1 MSGADRRSL
10 WGELAAFFRTTSVDK
25 LKSAGV
31 GKVRVIGMDQIARL
45 VEDAVDRVIESR
57 RIELEEREREFI
69 VAEAREELD
78 RLTREVRE
86 LTHVRERTMQEAAL
100 SQRRVD
106 ELRLELQRAG
116 QELEM
121 AQRDVRAGAMG
132 ASPEDLNQGLQ
143 RLVSEALGEADRAKS
158 ERLSARLIAFVSGYV
173 ERQREVVREVDPAA
187 GEQIAQLERRM
198 AKLKSR
204 LAQAEDELSRT
215 LSGAQVEP
223 GIASIYRGVQGLD
236 QSSGQFKKKQGLMDV
251 IFQANLKI
259 QKGAE

>member
-1 MSGADRRSL
+1 VSGEDRRSL
-10 WGELAAFFRTTSVDK
+10 WSELTSFFRTTSVDK

-31 GKVRVIGMDQIARL
+31 GKVRVIGLDQIARL
-45 VEDAVDRVIESR
+45 VEDVVDRVVESR
-57 RIELEEREREFI
+57 RLELEERERDFI

-78 RLTREVRE
+78 RLTKEVRE
-86 LTHVRERTMQEAAL
+86 LSHVRERTMHEVAL

-116 QELEM
+116 QELES
-121 AQRDVRAGAMG
+121 AQRDVRAGALG

-143 RLVSEALGEADRAKS
+143 RLVREALGDAERAKADQ
-158 ERLSARLIAFVSGYV
+158 LSARLIAFVSGYMD
-173 ERQREVVREVDPAA
+173 RQREVVREVDPAA
-187 GEQIAQLERRM
+187 QEQIAQLERRM

-204 LAQAEDELSRT
+204 LAQAEDELSRA

-223 GIASIYRGVQGLD
+223 GIASVYRGVQGLD
-236 QSSGQFKKKQGLMDV
+236 KSSGQFQKKQGLMDV